1 MRRSST
7 SSLNS
12 LTSANSNSKLNNTR
26 HSSSNSLNSL
36 TSTNSNSKLNN
47 TRHSSSSSLNSLT
60 STNSKS
66 KSNFKI
72 INNDFNE
79 FNSNFAEDIA
89 KISNDYYYYS
99 NVFNNKINNIVD
111 RYERRT
117 NKLYVNAMNREDDYK
132 RMNANIECITKD
144 LQECK
149 NTCIANNAKIKYI
162 DEQHIVNNTY
172 KYDIRDYIDKIENLC
187 KYILIFLY
195 IYTIWVICMIINFH
209 MKGSIFIY

>member
-1 MRRSST
+1 MIGSVFI
-7 SSLNS
+7 
-12 LTSANSNSKLNNTR
+12 KLNNTMR
-26 HSSSNSLNSL
+26 RRSSISSLNSL

-66 KSNFKI
+66 NTKQNFKI
-72 INNDFNE
+72 MNDDFNE
-79 FNSNFAEDIA
+79 LNSNFAEDIA
-89 KISNDYYYYS
+89 KISNDYYYTD
-99 NVFNNKINNIVD
+99 VFNNKLNNIVD

-172 KYDIRDYIDKIENLC
+172 KYDIRDYIDKIETLC

-209 MKGSIFIY
+209 MKGSVFIY

>member
-1 MRRSST
+1 M
-7 SSLNS
+7 ND
-12 LTSANSNSKLNNTR
+12 
-26 HSSSNSLNSL
+26 
-36 TSTNSNSKLNN
+36 
-47 TRHSSSSSLNSLT
+47 
-60 STNSKS
+60 
-66 KSNFKI
+66 
-72 INNDFNE
+72 DFNE
-79 FNSNFAEDIA
+79 LNSNFAEDIA
-89 KISNDYYYYS
+89 KISNDYYYTD
-99 NVFNNKINNIVD
+99 VFNNKLNNIVD

-172 KYDIRDYIDKIENLC
+172 KYDIRDYIDKIETLC

-209 MKGSIFIY
+209 MKGSVFIY

>member
-1 MRRSST
+1 MRRRSSI
-7 SSLNS
+7 S
-12 LTSANSNSKLNNTR
+12 
-26 HSSSNSLNSL
+26 SLNSL

-66 KSNFKI
+66 NTKQNFKI
-72 INNDFNE
+72 MNDDFNE
-79 FNSNFAEDIA
+79 LNSNFAEDIA
-89 KISNDYYYYS
+89 KISNDYYYTD
-99 NVFNNKINNIVD
+99 VFNNKLNNIVD

-172 KYDIRDYIDKIENLC
+172 KYDIRDYIDKIETLC

-209 MKGSIFIY
+209 MKGSVFIY

>member
-1 MRRSST
+1 MIGSVFI
-7 SSLNS
+7 
-12 LTSANSNSKLNNTR
+12 KLNNTMR
-26 HSSSNSLNSL
+26 RRSSISSLNSL

-66 KSNFKI
+66 NTKQNFKI
-72 INNDFNE
+72 MNDDFNE
-79 FNSNFAEDIA
+79 LNSNFAEDIG
-89 KISNDYYYYS
+89 KISNDYYYYTD
-99 NVFNNKINNIVD
+99 VFNNKINNIVD

-209 MKGSIFIY
+209 MKGTVFIY

>member
-7 SSLNS
+7 S
-12 LTSANSNSKLNNTR
+12 
-26 HSSSNSLNSL
+26 SLNSL

-47 TRHSSSSSLNSLT
+47 TRRSSTSSLNSLT
-60 STNSKS
+60 SATSKS
-66 KSNFKI
+66 NSNSNFKI

-79 FNSNFAEDIA
+79 LNSNFAEDIA
-89 KISNDYYYYS
+89 KISNDYYYTD
-99 NVFNNKINNIVD
+99 VFNNKINNIVD

-132 RMNANIECITKD
+132 RMNANIECIMKD

-172 KYDIRDYIDKIENLC
+172 KYNIRDYIDKIENLC

-209 MKGSIFIY
+209 MKGTVFIY

>member
-7 SSLNS
+7 S
-12 LTSANSNSKLNNTR
+12 
-26 HSSSNSLNSL
+26 SLNSL

-47 TRHSSSSSLNSLT
+47 TRHSSSSSLNYLT
-60 STNSKS
+60 STTS
-66 KSNFKI
+66 KSNTKHNFKI
-72 INNDFNE
+72 MNDDFNE

-89 KISNDYYYYS
+89 EISNDYYYYTD
-99 NVFNNKINNIVD
+99 VFNNKINNIVD

-132 RMNANIECITKD
+132 RMNANIECIMKD

-162 DEQHIVNNTY
+162 DEEHIVNNTY

-195 IYTIWVICMIINFH
+195 IYTIWIICMIINFH
-209 MKGSIFIY
+209 MKGSVFIY

>member
-7 SSLNS
+7 S
-12 LTSANSNSKLNNTR
+12 
-26 HSSSNSLNSL
+26 SLNSL

-60 STNSKS
+60 STTS
-66 KSNFKI
+66 KSNTIHNFKI
-72 INNDFNE
+72 MNDDFNE

-89 KISNDYYYYS
+89 EISNDHYYYTD
-99 NVFNNKINNIVD
+99 VFNNKINNIVD

-132 RMNANIECITKD
+132 RMNANIECIMKD

-162 DEQHIVNNTY
+162 DEEHIVNNTY

-209 MKGSIFIY
+209 MKGSVFIY